1 MFPQLRLHP
10 ARSLQGI
17 AAPALG
23 ILFTISRSAHDVDE
37 RAKAAPDRLQGGN
50 IAAPARELS

>member
-1 MFPQLRLHP
+1 
-10 ARSLQGI
+10 LQGI